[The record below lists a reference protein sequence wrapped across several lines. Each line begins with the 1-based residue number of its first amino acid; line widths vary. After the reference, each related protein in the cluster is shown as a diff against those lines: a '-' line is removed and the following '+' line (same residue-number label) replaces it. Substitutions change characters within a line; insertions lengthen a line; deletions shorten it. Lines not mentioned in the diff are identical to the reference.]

1 MCTCVRVIVTYNDMY
16 INAVQALVDKALVV
30 SSFED
35 LAALLQSLIAT
46 TEPAKVRTI
55 SLLTSCA

>member
-1 MCTCVRVIVTYNDMY
+1 MIIMY

-55 SLLTSCA
+55 SLLASYA